1 MEKNMKNGT
10 RFKVKAKVKVT
21 KPVSPKGNG
30 YVK

>member
-1 MEKNMKNGT
+1 MELVL
-10 RFKVKAKVKVT
+10 KVKAKVKVT

>member
-10 RFKVKAKVKVT
+10 CFEVKAKVK
-21 KPVSPKGNG
+21 KPVSSKGDG